1 MSEQNNCP
9 VCFQGGIGNY
19 KLQDVVC
26 PQCNSDLKPFR
37 LLEQVA
43 KSKNKSRRFI
53 FPLMGVVV
61 LLIAISS
68 YLQLNTTE
76 IQSKFS
82 KEAKLNKE
90 LISQIKSLSKQ
101 QKVSTDQSETQGSI
115 IEFNYKVQQGDF
127 PWKIAAFFYGDG
139 MYYKKIESDNNLVQP
154 YQLKVGQELV
164 IKLDKE

>member
-1 MSEQNNCP
+1 
-9 VCFQGGIGNY
+9 
-19 KLQDVVC
+19 
-26 PQCNSDLKPFR
+26 
-37 LLEQVA
+37 
-43 KSKNKSRRFI
+43 
-53 FPLMGVVV
+53 MGVVV

-101 QKVSTDQSETQGSI
+101 QKVSTGQTETQAST
-115 IEFNYKVQQGDF
+115 IEFIYTVKQGDF

-139 MYYKKIESDNNLVQP
+139 MSYKKIESDNNLVQP

>member
-1 MSEQNNCP
+1 MSEQINCP

-53 FPLMGVVV
+53 FPLLAVVV

-68 YLQLNTTE
+68 YLQFNTTE

-82 KEAKLNKE
+82 KEARLNKE
-90 LISQIKSLSKQ
+90 LRSKVKSMSQQ
-101 QKVSTDQSETQGSI
+101 QKVNTGQSDNKGSI
-115 IEFNYKVQQGDF
+115 IEFNYKVKQGDF

-154 YQLKVGQELV
+154 YELRVGQELV
-164 IKLDKE
+164 IKLGKE